1 MTMKRPQSEQ
11 LKAVP
16 EPLESQR
23 RAARKPERE
32 TFAVYRLPDADDDA
46 NAEREFLLT
55 LPVDVDVE
63 RRIKREYGAGSY
75 RVERRRGGRFVSV
88 TEMHFDEPPQREDLS
103 ERESGA
109 TDLEERLAP
118 IIAQTVEDVLE
129 ARRIERE
136 RAKLLRPNS
145 SPRAITQTTEQA
157 QTPADPVGDALRL
170 LREFKKLEAE
180 TTPQKPVTTT
190 SAPQLSDEDR
200 VTLALFK
207 NADLLGTITSGITRA
222 LTAATGGKVT
232 EPEGGL
238 EKVLN
243 FVERNPKIVAAVDS
257 KLERVVDYFVPGSA
271 GDGGDEETTPLADQ
285 VLELARER
293 CAANEPITLED
304 PLLVKIREQEPEQYQ
319 ELLFNLQNATVDQLI
334 TAFSAEDGSF
344 ALILKAP
351 HAWEWVS
358 RLKELATKRQSD
370 KPT

>member
-1 MTMKRPQSEQ
+1 MTMKRTQAEQ
-11 LKAVP
+11 LKVVP
-16 EPLESQR
+16 DPLENQQ

-32 TFAVYRLPDADDDA
+32 TYNVYRLPTDDDDVD
-46 NAEREFLLT
+46 AEKEFLLT

-75 RVERRRGGRFVSV
+75 RVERRRAGRFVSV
-88 TEMHFDEPPQREDLS
+88 TEMHFDEPLPSREDVN
-103 ERESGA
+103 EREGSA
-109 TDLEERLAP
+109 PEDLAERLVP
-118 IIAQTVEDVLE
+118 VIAQVVENVLE

-136 RAKLLRPNS
+136 RAKLLRPNP
-145 SPRAITQTTEQA
+145 SPRAIMQTTEQA

-180 TTPQKPVTTT
+180 TAAQSPAATT

-232 EPEGGL
+232 EPEGGI

-243 FVERNPKIVAAVDS
+243 FVERNPKVVASVDS
-257 KLERVVDYFVPGSA
+257 KIDRVVNYFTHGKN
-271 GDGGDEETTPLADQ
+271 DDDEESSEETPLADQ
-285 VLELARER
+285 VLELARAR
-293 CAANEPITLED
+293 CAANEPITLDD

-334 TAFSAEDGSF
+334 TAFGAEDVSF

-351 HAWEWVS
+351 HAREWVS
-358 RLKELATKRQSD
+358 RLKELVAAAT
-370 KPT
+370 

>member
-1 MTMKRPQSEQ
+1 MSRRKPHTEQ
-11 LKAVP
+11 LQAVP
-16 EPLESQR
+16 DPVERQQKTT
-23 RAARKPERE
+23 RKPERE
-32 TFAVYRLPDADDDA
+32 TLNVYRLPDDDDDA
-46 NAEREFLLT
+46 SAEREFLLT
-55 LPVDVDVE
+55 LPVGVDVE
-63 RRIKREYGAGSY
+63 RRIKREYGAGHY
-75 RVERRRGGRFVSV
+75 RIETRRGGRFVSV
-88 TEMHFDEPPQREDLS
+88 YEMHFDEPPRREESD
-103 ERESGA
+103 ERES
-109 TDLEERLAP
+109 DVPEDFDERV
-118 IIAQTVEDVLE
+118 AQAVEDVLE

-136 RAKLLRPNS
+136 RAKLLRPNP
-145 SPRAITQTTEQA
+145 SPRAITQTTGQA

-180 TTPQKPVTTT
+180 TAPQSPVTTT

-232 EPEGGL
+232 EPEGGI

-243 FVERNPKIVAAVDS
+243 FVERNPKVVAAVDS
-257 KLERVVDYFVPGSA
+257 KIERVANYFMPEKN
-271 GDGGDEETTPLADQ
+271 DDDEEPSEETPLADQ

-293 CAANEPITLED
+293 CAANEPITLDD
-304 PLLVKIREQEPEQYQ
+304 PLLVKMREQEPEQYQ

-351 HAWEWVS
+351 HAREWVS
-358 RLKELATKRQSD
+358 RLKELAIATQSD